1 MTGAP
6 GTILTVVLLV
16 GLVALIGYQVYMLR
30 WTGKTTGS
38 VPGTI
43 KVLRSVNIVLL
54 AVGTVLI
61 VWALTR

>member
-1 MTGAP
+1 VTGAP

-16 GLVALIGYQVYMLR
+16 GLMALIGYQVYMLR
-30 WTGKTTGS
+30 WTAKTTGS